1 MIAERRGVE
10 AHQIVMSTSMPCF
23 TLKKKKFTKGEGGG
37 RLKDP
42 PCNALAS
49 SHNSHYTCLM
59 LMPVYL
65 TDPVVTKIFLNF
77 SNLFINSADSSCEF
91 TDNE

>member
-23 TLKKKKFTKGEGGG
+23 TLKKKKRFTKGEGGG

-65 TDPVVTKIFLNF
+65 TDPVVTKIYF

>member
-23 TLKKKKFTKGEGGG
+23 TLKKKKVYKGGGERETKGP
-37 RLKDP
+37 P

-65 TDPVVTKIFLNF
+65 TDPVVTKIYL

>member
-10 AHQIVMSTSMPCF
+10 AHQIIMSTSMPCF
-23 TLKKKKFTKGEGGG
+23 TLKKKTFTKGEGRG
-37 RLKDP
+37 RLKDPP

-65 TDPVVTKIFLNF
+65 TDPVVTKIYF